1 MLFFMGLY
9 WVGYSI
15 PSCQS
20 AGGNPSFRSEEG
32 DSFVF
37 LVTAD
42 GLRPQ
47 ELFGGIDPTLV
58 DERNLKSSGIENLPA
73 LRETYWADGPTERRE
88 RLMPFFWKTL
98 AHEGIILGNPA
109 KGSRTAVKNRHRFS
123 YPCYAEILNGEP
135 QAAIDSNER
144 VFSPRQTLLEHI
156 RRQFG
161 LETHQV
167 AAFASWDVFNWITMH
182 TEGDIYC
189 NAGYEAVPPAMLTP
203 EMDIFNKIQF
213 EMLTP
218 WDAVRHD
225 TVTLGLAL
233 GYIERYKPKLFY
245 LALGETDDWA
255 HERRY
260 DRMVQ
265 AIRVFDDA
273 LRKLWETLQSTEPY
287 RGRTTLVVTTD
298 HGRGSGLDEWTSH
311 GSQISG
317 SNEIWIGVFGPETP
331 NLGELLDTSRYTSSH
346 IAATILRF
354 YGLDYRR
361 FNPKAEPPISE
372 AFLR

>member
-1 MLFFMGLY
+1 L
-9 WVGYSI
+9 
-15 PSCQS
+15 P
-20 AGGNPSFRSEEG
+20 NEEG
-32 DSFVF
+32 ESYVF

-58 DERNLKSSGIENLPA
+58 DERNLRFSGIENLPA
-73 LRETYWADGPTERRE
+73 LRKTYWADDPVARRE
-88 RLMPFFWKTL
+88 KLMPFFWKTL
-98 AHEGIILGNPA
+98 ANEGIVLGNPA
-109 KGSRTAVKNRHRFS
+109 KGSRTAVKNPHRFS

-156 RRQFG
+156 RGQFG

-182 TEGDIYC
+182 ADGEIYC
-189 NAGYEAVPPAMLTP
+189 NAGYEKAPLAMLTL
-203 EMDIFNKIQF
+203 ETDLFNRLQF

-218 WDAVRHD
+218 WDSVRHD

-233 GYIERYKPKLFY
+233 GYIKKNKPKFFY
-245 LALGETDDWA
+245 LSLGETDDWA

-265 AIRVFDDA
+265 TIRLFDDA
-273 LRKLWETLQSTEPY
+273 LRELWETLQSIEPY
-287 RGRTTLVVTTD
+287 LGRTTLVVTTD
-298 HGRGSGLDEWTSH
+298 HGRGSGLEEWTSH
-311 GSQISG
+311 GSQIAG
-317 SNEIWIGVFGPETP
+317 SEETWIGVFGPQTP
-331 NLGELLDTSRYTSSH
+331 NLGELRDTPRYTSSH

-372 AFLR
+372 AFLK